1 MLTSRNAE
9 TVYCHTCQR
18 NVVAIVERYLKGTTM
33 AICPWCSAIIHP
45 PTAKIKP

>member
-1 MLTSRNAE
+1 VLSSRTAE

-18 NVVAIVERYLKGTTM
+18 SVVAMVERYLKGTSM

-45 PTAKIKP
+45 PSKAAK